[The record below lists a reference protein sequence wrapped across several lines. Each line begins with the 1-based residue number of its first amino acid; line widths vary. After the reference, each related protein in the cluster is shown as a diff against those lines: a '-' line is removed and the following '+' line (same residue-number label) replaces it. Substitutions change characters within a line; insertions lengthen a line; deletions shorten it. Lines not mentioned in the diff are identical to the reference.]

1 MSIITRD
8 LVIQFINR
16 ASALMEENKDY
27 LYELDAASGDG
38 DLGLTMTKGFAAGAE
53 AANGSGEADL
63 GKLFFLIGSTI
74 AKVVP
79 STMGTLMGSGFLKAA
94 KALKGKTELAPADFA
109 AFVEAYYAG
118 LQERGKANPGERTIL
133 DALKPAADAVRGAV
147 DGGEEDVGVL
157 ACKAAEAAEAGKEA
171 TKEMEAAHGKA
182 VVHRAKLAGVP
193 DQGAVV
199 GALFYQA
206 WKDVL
211 AQ

>member
-1 MSIITRD
+1 MTTITRD
-8 LVIQFINR
+8 LVIKFINR
-16 ASALMEENKDY
+16 ASAIMEENKDY
-27 LYELDAASGDG
+27 LYELDANCGDG

-53 AANGSGEADL
+53 AANGSSEADL

-94 KALKGKTELAPADFA
+94 KALKGKTEMEAADFA
-109 AFVEAYYAG
+109 AFVQAYYAG

-133 DALKPAADAVRGAV
+133 DALKPAADAVSAAV
-147 DGGEEDVGVL
+147 EGGEGDVAVL
-157 ACKAAEAAEAGKEA
+157 AKKAAEAAAAGREA
-171 TKEMEAAHGKA
+171 TKEMLAVHGKA

-199 GALFYQA
+199 GALFYKA
-206 WKDVL
+206 WKDTL
-211 AQ
+211 AD